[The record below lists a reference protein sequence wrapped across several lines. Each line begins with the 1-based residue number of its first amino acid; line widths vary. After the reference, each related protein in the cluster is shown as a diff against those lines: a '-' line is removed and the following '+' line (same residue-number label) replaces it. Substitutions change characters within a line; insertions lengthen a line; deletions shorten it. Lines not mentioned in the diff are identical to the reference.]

1 MNSVLAVIDE
11 ATLRN
16 AALWTTGGAVVVG
29 VLLMALVR
37 SIVGKLVSA
46 VFFSAIALAA
56 FTQRQAIV
64 DCVDKVRGEVNAAN
78 PLDTKIE
85 TTCTFFGRDISLNVT
100 P

>member
-11 ATLRN
+11 GTLRN
-16 AALWTTGGAVVVG
+16 AAMWVTGGSIVVG
-29 VLLMALVR
+29 VLLLALVR
-37 SIVGKLVSA
+37 SIVGKLMSA
-46 VFFSAIALAA
+46 VFFSAIAIAA

-78 PLDTKIE
+78 PLDTRIE
-85 TTCTFFGRDISLNVT
+85 TTCTFFGRDITLNVT

>member
-1 MNSVLAVIDE
+1 MHTVMAVVDE
-11 ATLRN
+11 STLRN
-16 AALWTTGGAVVVG
+16 AALWVTGGSVVVG

-37 SIVGKLVSA
+37 SIVGKLMSA
-46 VFFSAIALAA
+46 VFFSAIAVAA

-85 TTCTFFGRDISLNVT
+85 TSCTFFGRDISLNVT

>member
-1 MNSVLAVIDE
+1 MHNVMAVVDE
-11 ATLRN
+11 STLRN
-16 AALWTTGGAVVVG
+16 AALWVTGGSVVVG

-37 SIVGKLVSA
+37 SIVGKLMSA
-46 VFFSAIALAA
+46 VFFSAIAVAA

-85 TTCTFFGRDISLNVT
+85 TTCTFFGRDIPLNVT